1 MTRYSKHPACS
12 RAALAMASTHLHTV
26 RAGKG
31 MLAIVLA
38 GGAAS
43 QVAAWATDAVALY
56 VAGHSRQ
63 SERG

>member
-1 MTRYSKHPACS
+1 
-12 RAALAMASTHLHTV
+12 MASTHLHTV

-43 QVAAWATDAVALY
+43 LVAAWATDAVALY
-56 VAGHSRQ
+56 VAGYSRQ